1 MVESEDHSNPGS
13 SDRKETAD
21 TSEQMVIDAEHPT
34 SDHSIVH
41 EDRNKNQ
48 IDDNVQIKAAK
59 SEVKHLKHTT
69 SQNIEIFVIIF
80 ICL

>member
-1 MVESEDHSNPGS
+1 MVESEDHSNPCS
-13 SDRKETAD
+13 SDRKDTAD
-21 TSEQMVIDAEHPT
+21 TSEQMVVDTEHPT

-41 EDRNKNQ
+41 EERNKTQ

-69 SQNIEIFVIIF
+69 APN
-80 ICL
+80 L

>member
-1 MVESEDHSNPGS
+1 MVESEAHFNPGS

-21 TSEQMVIDAEHPT
+21 TSEQMVVGAEHST

-41 EDRNKNQ
+41 EDHNKTQ
-48 IDDNVQIKAAK
+48 IDDDVQIKASK

-69 SQNIEIFVIIF
+69 SQNIRIFYMY
-80 ICL
+80 L

>member
-1 MVESEDHSNPGS
+1 MVESEDHSNPCS
-13 SDRKETAD
+13 SDRKDTAD
-21 TSEQMVIDAEHPT
+21 TSEHPT

-41 EDRNKNQ
+41 EERNKTQ

-69 SQNIEIFVIIF
+69 AQH
-80 ICL
+80 L